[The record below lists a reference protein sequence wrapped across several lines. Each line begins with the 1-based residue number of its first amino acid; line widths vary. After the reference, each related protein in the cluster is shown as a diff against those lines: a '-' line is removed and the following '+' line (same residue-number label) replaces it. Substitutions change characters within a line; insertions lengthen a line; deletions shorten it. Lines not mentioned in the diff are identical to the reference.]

1 MNPSQIQI
9 FGLVQRYSLN
19 LRINAPLVLFK
30 ERQHGLKYQS
40 ITNRVI
46 VGGDFHSRPQEA
58 REVAVAQ
65 AIGLAA
71 QRDDFFL
78 FMRPFWSGA
87 LWSVALIVA
96 GFFAGKSF
104 DSWAVQLAMQIVGAV
119 MFVVA
124 ERRLKKGYPQFRV
137 KRATYADKV
146 AAQICG
152 PAAVLSAIESTR
164 AKPMSDLDATRIEK
178 LRDFATAA

>member
-9 FGLVQRYSLN
+9 FGLAQRFALN
-19 LRINAPLVLFK
+19 LRINAPVVLFK
-30 ERQHGLKYQS
+30 ERHHGLKYQS
-40 ITNRVI
+40 ITNRII
-46 VGGDFHSRPQEA
+46 VGGDFHSRSQEA

-71 QRDDFFL
+71 LREDFFR
-78 FMRPFWSGA
+78 FMRPFWAGS

-96 GFFAGKSF
+96 GFVAGKSF
-104 DSWAVQLAMQIVGAV
+104 DSWAVQLTMQIVGV
-119 MFVVA
+119 GMFVVA
-124 ERRLKKGYPQFRV
+124 ERRLKKGYPKFQV

-152 PAAVLSAIESTR
+152 PAAVLSAIESTQ
-164 AKPMSDLDATRIEK
+164 AKPMSDLDAKRIEK
-178 LRDFATAA
+178 LRDFATVA